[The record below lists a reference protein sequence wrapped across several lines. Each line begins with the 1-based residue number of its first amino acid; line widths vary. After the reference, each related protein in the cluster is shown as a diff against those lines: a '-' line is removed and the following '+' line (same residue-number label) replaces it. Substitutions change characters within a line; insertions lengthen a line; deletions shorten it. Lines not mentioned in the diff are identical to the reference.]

1 MIKTEKRILS
11 PTAINTYM
19 SCPRKFYF
27 RYIKKYQTRPS
38 IHLIRGQIVHK
49 TLHQF
54 NGNHPQNLC
63 ETSVEKI
70 CVELLGIFN
79 EHWETAQKSLSAL
92 DLPEDEIASFHH
104 ESELM
109 LLNFGNWLFNNGL
122 STPKLSETRL
132 WSENLRAM
140 GIIDA
145 VHVMDDKVVLVD
157 YKTSRHAR
165 ITSDIMRQAALY
177 ALLYQDKYNKAPD
190 AVWIHFLKDPGEPQ
204 TIPIDNEILHYG
216 KTLIDSVH
224 EKTTSYD
231 EISYPCTCGGYCER
245 EFIQA

>member
-1 MIKTEKRILS
+1 
-11 PTAINTYM
+11 M
-19 SCPRKFYF
+19 SCPRKFYL

-54 NGNHPQNLC
+54 NRSHPKNLS
-63 ETSVEKI
+63 EIPVEKI
-70 CVELLGIFN
+70 CLELLGIFN
-79 EHWETAQKSLSAL
+79 ELWGNARNSLNTL

-109 LLNFGNWLFNNGL
+109 LLNFGHWLLKNGL
-122 STPKLSETRL
+122 STPALSETRL
-132 WSENLRAM
+132 WSDNLRAM

-145 VHVMDDKVVLVD
+145 VHVMSDKVALVD
-157 YKTSRHAR
+157 YKTSKQAK

-177 ALLYQDKYNKAPD
+177 ALLYQDKYNKVPD

-204 TIPIDNEILHYG
+204 TIHIDNEILHYG
-216 KTLIDSVH
+216 KTLIESVH

-231 EISYPCTCGGYCER
+231 ETSYPCTCGGYCER
-245 EFIQA
+245 DFIQA